1 MNSAL
6 SKLVKG
12 EVTFEEIDE
21 RTTKKISMKSF
32 VANAINNGTT
42 IDDVMHSDL
51 IEQEQLQE
59 NIIEG
64 ETIDD

>member
-21 RTTKKISMKSF
+21 KTTKKISMKSV
-32 VANAINNGTT
+32 VANAINKGKQTKQ
-42 IDDVMHSDL
+42 VEHSNL
-51 IEQEQLQE
+51 VEQSKVKE
-59 NIIEG
+59 NSIEG

>member
-21 RTTKKISMKSF
+21 KTTKKISMKSV

-42 IDDVMHSDL
+42 IEDVMHSDL
-51 IEQEQLQE
+51 IEQEHLQE

>member
-21 RTTKKISMKSF
+21 KTTKKISMKSV
-32 VANAINNGTT
+32 VANAINKGITT
-42 IDDVMHSDL
+42 
-51 IEQEQLQE
+51 EQVERSNLVEQSKLQE
-59 NIIEG
+59 NSIEG

>member
-21 RTTKKISMKSF
+21 KTTKKISMKSV

-42 IDDVMHSDL
+42 IEDVMHSDL
-51 IEQEQLQE
+51 IEQVHLQE
-59 NIIEG
+59 NIIQY
-64 ETIDD
+64 ILNS